1 MMTPENI
8 ELVRASFRMLGPA
21 LDEFGPVFY
30 GRLFET
36 NPELRTIFPGNIGS
50 QSRAL
55 SGMLELI
62 VKMLDMQDKLLP
74 LIHYLGERHAALR
87 VRPEHYPPFGN
98 ALMWTL
104 ESFLREDFTPAT
116 RRAWQEAYQF
126 MSDNMM

>member
-1 MMTPENI
+1 MTPENI

-30 GRLFET
+30 ARLFEA
-36 NPELRTIFPGNIGS
+36 NPELRTIFPRNMGS

-55 SGMLELI
+55 IGMLGLI
-62 VKMLDMQDKLLP
+62 VKMLDMQEKLRP
-74 LIHYLGERHAALR
+74 LIHYLGERHTALS
-87 VRPEHYPPFGN
+87 VSPEHYPPFGE
-98 ALMWTL
+98 ALMWAL

-126 MSDNMM
+126 MADNMQ